1 MEGASLI
8 SYQDVILFILSKAYQ
23 KVYGA
28 FKSRLQPYGLTPMQA
43 LVLHA
48 LYEEEGL
55 SAGELG
61 KRLGLDSATLSGVL
75 DRMADSGWLVKNVK
89 EDRRVLDI
97 QLTDKSRRS
106 QDKFLKET
114 AEVDQEVLSMFNT
127 EERLLFI
134 RMLKDL
140 RKERQ
145 GLMSSMQKKI
155 AGTEVNDVRKCKKNR

>member
-1 MEGASLI
+1 MI
-8 SYQDVILFILSKAYQ
+8 SYQDVILFILSKANQ
-23 KVYGA
+23 KVYGI

-61 KRLGLDSATLSGVL
+61 KRLALDSATLSGVL
-75 DRMADSGWLVKNVK
+75 DRMVESGWVIKSAVKA
-89 EDRRVLDI
+89 DRRVLNI
-97 QLTDKSRRS
+97 QLTDKSRQCREV
-106 QDKFLKET
+106 FLKDT
-114 AEVDQEVLSMFNT
+114 IAVNQEALSMFGA

-140 RKERQ
+140 RK
-145 GLMSSMQKKI
+145 
-155 AGTEVNDVRKCKKNR
+155 